1 MNSAL
6 KHLRVQL
13 HSLHLSKEQHEE
25 VLAMIEEAYD
35 IGSEHGWD
43 SRDETEYFVSSTPY

>member
-13 HSLHLSKEQHEE
+13 HSLHLSTEQHEE
-25 VLAMIEEAYD
+25 VSAMIEEAYD
-35 IGSEHGWD
+35 IGTENGWD
-43 SRDETEYFVSSTPY
+43 SRDEAEYFVSSVPL